1 MSKRSWQH
9 VASES
14 NQYHD
19 QMITQRTTKSRHARR
34 FDEIMR
40 SLHFPN
46 NNDTNAKNDRAWK
59 TRPIVTAHRLTSPTC
74 RCRIE
79 VYCGVKQQL
88 GNGPQTSDVKSSDH
102 HLIVVGRLYT
112 SVPLAL
118 ELLAKNVY
126 VVGTIQIAR
135 IGYAADVIDKRKK
148 RPIR

>member
-1 MSKRSWQH
+1 MTDKPHKWG
-9 VASES
+9 
-14 NQYHD
+14 
-19 QMITQRTTKSRHARR
+19 TKL
-34 FDEIMR
+34 F
-40 SLHFPN
+40 
-46 NNDTNAKNDRAWK
+46 
-59 TRPIVTAHRLTSPTC
+59 VTCCAQTACCL
-74 RCRIE
+74 RIE

-88 GNGPQTSDVKSSDH
+88 GNGPQTSDVKSSPATVRRNIKKMIPVGRVDH